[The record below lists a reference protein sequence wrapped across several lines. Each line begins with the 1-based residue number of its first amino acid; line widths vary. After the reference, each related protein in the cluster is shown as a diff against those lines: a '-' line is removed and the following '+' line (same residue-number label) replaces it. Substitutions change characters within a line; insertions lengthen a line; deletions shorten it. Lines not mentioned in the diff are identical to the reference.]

1 MTRFTLT
8 CSSGNVYTLHGY
20 ACEIND
26 AKIPG
31 AVAIMNMDG
40 DVWLEISTL
49 DALLAVEQTLDME
62 LILTESPKGSL
73 PCIEVYNDWRE

>member
-8 CSSGNVYTLHGY
+8 CSSGNKFTLRGY
-20 ACEIND
+20 ARDIND

-40 DVWLEISTL
+40 DVWLEIETL
-49 DALLAVEQTLDME
+49 DALLAVKQTLDLE
-62 LILTESPKGSL
+62 LILTESPKGDL